1 MKGVPVKFRAK
12 TEKGDFVYGDL
23 IKGHYIE
30 WMPKIKPAKKRSVHV
45 DKDSVAQLIG
55 YDADGKEIYEGDK
68 LILGASEYIAG
79 VQPVTFTNDGKYF
92 KPEKDFS
99 DFLLKE

>member
-30 WMPKIKPAKKRSVHV
+30 CIPKIKPVKKRSVHV
-45 DKDSVAQLIG
+45 DKDSVAQLCG

-68 LILGASEYIAG
+68 LFDSEHNDF
-79 VQPVTFTNDGKYF
+79 VTAEISPCVHLQFYRKVD
-92 KPEKDFS
+92 D
-99 DFLLKE
+99 